1 MSKNSSKLKKSF
13 AESEW
18 CQSIKK
24 NKWYFIAWF
33 ALTLILGLIG
43 VWLPLLNDLS
53 NEKKIVAGEII
64 VNGSLSTYSIV
75 ILIDG
80 VINVISTP
88 KFKKNNFLVVLIIV
102 TFLILIFDIFC
113 YTKIIDNIKTRFIK
127 YMTLVL
133 GILSTFLAIYMY
145 KYKKIDP
152 EEGADSVIEEDD
164 ERMIESSEN
173 DVENPIL

>member
-53 NEKKIVAGEII
+53 NEKDIVAGEII

-80 VINVISTP
+80 VINGL
-88 KFKKNNFLVVLIIV
+88 NL
-102 TFLILIFDIFC
+102 
-113 YTKIIDNIKTRFIK
+113 
-127 YMTLVL
+127 
-133 GILSTFLAIYMY
+133 
-145 KYKKIDP
+145 
-152 EEGADSVIEEDD
+152 
-164 ERMIESSEN
+164 
-173 DVENPIL
+173 